1 MAGDEQRRGAD
12 ALDAID
18 PDEWNAVHDGA
29 ERARA
34 ERRAERARARAAQAP
49 PDGARSTRP
58 PDDARST
65 RRPPKT
71 ARSTRPAD
79 DARSTRW
86 PLKSSRS
93 TRPPSVASG
102 LLATTSGRLLA
113 GAAGTLAVLT
123 VIGLVALWPGGLRDG
138 DQRAFGGP
146 TLGAHVKATDTVR
159 CPGPTAQRCR
169 RVTVTIGDGP
179 DAGSRATLDL
189 GPVEL
194 TPSLSPGDAV
204 RVQRSEP
211 GAAERYAFADV
222 DRRTPMLWLAIAL
235 GVLAAVVARWR
246 GLLALL
252 GVALSLLL
260 VVAFLVPAILAG
272 SDPVLASLVAALAVM
287 FVTLALTYGPG
298 PQSLAAALGIG
309 LSLLLAA
316 LVGHAMVA
324 GAHLDGRTGELP
336 LASLGVRLQG
346 VVLAGMVI
354 GALGVL
360 TDMAVSQASAVT
372 ALREANPDLGPRAL
386 YRGAFAV
393 GRDHLAAT
401 IHTLVLAY
409 VGAAL
414 PLILVLRDAHV
425 GAVDAVNGQIVAEP
439 VVATLVGAIALVAAV
454 PLTTGLAALLVARV
468 PAAAL
473 HGHHGHAH

>member
-1 MAGDEQRRGAD
+1 MLDDERRAPD
-12 ALDAID
+12 ALDAIN
-18 PDEWNAVHDGA
+18 PDEWNAAHDIT

-34 ERRAERARARAAQAP
+34 ERRAERARARAAQPPKHAQAP
-49 PDGARSTRP
+49 PAGAGARRTPRRLGVPRP
-58 PDDARST
+58 T
-65 RRPPKT
+65 T
-71 ARSTRPAD
+71 
-79 DARSTRW
+79 
-86 PLKSSRS
+86 
-93 TRPPSVASG
+93 G
-102 LLATTSGRLLA
+102 LLATTSGRVLA
-113 GAAGTLAVLT
+113 GAAAALALLT
-123 VIGLVALWPGGLRDG
+123 VIGLVALWPGGLAKG
-138 DQRAFGGP
+138 GQQAFGGS
-146 TLGAHVKATDTVR
+146 TLGAHVKATATVR

-169 RVTVTIGDGP
+169 RVTVRVDDGP
-179 DAGSRATLDL
+179 DAGSRAVLDL

-194 TPSLSPGDAV
+194 TPSLSAGDAV

-211 GAAERYAFADV
+211 GAPERYAFNDV
-222 DRRTPMLWLAIAL
+222 DRRAPMLWLL
-235 GVLAAVVARWR
+235 VGLAALAALVARWR
-246 GLLALL
+246 GMLALV
-252 GVALSLLL
+252 GVALSLVL
-260 VVAFLVPAILAG
+260 VVRFLVPAILAG
-272 SDPVLASLVAALAVM
+272 SDPVLVSLVAALAVM

-298 PQSLAAALGIG
+298 AQSLAAALGIG

-316 LVGHAMVA
+316 LVGHAMVGA
-324 GAHLDGRTGELP
+324 AHLDGRTGELP
-336 LASLGVRLQG
+336 LASLGVHLQG

-372 ALREANPDLGPRAL
+372 ALREADPQLGPRAL

-425 GAVDAVNGQIVAEP
+425 GALDAVNGQIVAEP

-468 PAAAL
+468 PTAAL
-473 HGHHGHAH
+473 HGHHGHVH

>member
-1 MAGDEQRRGAD
+1 MVGDEHRAPSD

-18 PDEWNAVHDGA
+18 LDEWNAAHDGA

-34 ERRAERARARAAQAP
+34 QRRAERARARAEQP
-49 PDGARSTRP
+49 RGRSRTVQPRGGARP
-58 PDDARST
+58 PARW
-65 RRPPKT
+65 RRFT
-71 ARSTRPAD
+71 SEATGLLG
-79 DARSTRW
+79 T
-86 PLKSSRS
+86 
-93 TRPPSVASG
+93 ASG
-102 LLATTSGRLLA
+102 RILVGATGALAL
-113 GAAGTLAVLT
+113 LT
-123 VIGLVALWPGGLRDG
+123 VIGLVALWPGALPKGH
-138 DQRAFGGP
+138 QQAFGGS

-169 RVTVTIGDGP
+169 RVSVTIDEGP
-179 DAGSRATLDL
+179 DAGRRSALDL

-194 TPSLSPGDAV
+194 TPALSPGDAV

-222 DRRTPMLWLAIAL
+222 DRRAPMLWLAVGLA
-235 GVLAAVVARWR
+235 VLAALVARWR
-246 GLLALL
+246 GLLALV
-252 GVALSLLL
+252 GVALSLVL
-260 VVAFLVPAILAG
+260 VAAFLVPAILNG

-309 LSLLLAA
+309 VSLLLAA

-372 ALREANPDLGPRAL
+372 ALRKANPGLGPSAL

-393 GRDHLAAT
+393 GRDHLSAT

-425 GAVDAVNGQIVAEP
+425 GMTDALNGQIVAEP
-439 VVATLVGAIALVAAV
+439 IVATLVGAIALVAAV
-454 PLTTGLAALLVARV
+454 PVTTGLAAVLVARM
-468 PAAAL
+468 PAGAL
-473 HGHHGHAH
+473 EGHHGHAH